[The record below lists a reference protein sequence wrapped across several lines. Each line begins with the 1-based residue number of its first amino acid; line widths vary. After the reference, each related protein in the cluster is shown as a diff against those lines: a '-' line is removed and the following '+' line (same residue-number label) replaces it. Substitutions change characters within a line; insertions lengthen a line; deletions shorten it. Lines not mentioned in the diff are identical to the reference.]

1 MYNIKALV
9 LMKKITLPPRAT
21 VITASELL
29 KLLENVMNKMLD
41 NLRNGVPLKNQY
53 ITEEKLLNAIKN
65 LQKTLK
71 DLVFDFHLN
80 EVVDFLDSEEH
91 RIFLVLEVLVVHC
104 LIVDPGLDI
113 AKTIGKI
120 IYVNTTSLS
129 F

>member
-1 MYNIKALV
+1 
-9 LMKKITLPPRAT
+9 MKKITLPPRAT
-21 VITASELL
+21 VITASDLL
-29 KLLENVMNKMLD
+29 KLLEKLMNKMLD

-120 IYVNTTSLS
+120 IYVNTISLS